1 MAELGRTRFQLEV
14 DTPQR
19 LIVRDEDTE
28 LSAPGSE
35 GYFGVLP
42 GHIPFI
48 TTLRI
53 GELTYWRGK
62 DERHLAVTW
71 GYVEVLGEKVII
83 LAETAERAEEIDAE
97 RARNARARAEGRL
110 KEWVEGSEAIDEARA
125 EAALRRALTRLV
137 AGRAAET
144 AFSNHDLQI
153 TQIPFESSHAEI
165 PLRTPRIRRRDNP
178 PRPLS

>member
-1 MAELGRTRFQLEV
+1 MAERGQTSFLLEV
-14 DTPQR
+14 VTPER
-19 LIVRDEDTE
+19 LVVSDEVTE
-28 LSAPGSE
+28 LVAPGAE

-71 GYVEVLGEKVII
+71 GYVEVLGEKVIV

-97 RARNARARAEGRL
+97 RARKARARAEGRL
-110 KEWVEGSEAIDEARA
+110 KEWVEGSEAIDQARA
-125 EAALRRALTRLV
+125 EAALRRALTRLDV
-137 AGRAAET
+137 ATKGR
-144 AFSNHDLQI
+144 
-153 TQIPFESSHAEI
+153 
-165 PLRTPRIRRRDNP
+165 
-178 PRPLS
+178 